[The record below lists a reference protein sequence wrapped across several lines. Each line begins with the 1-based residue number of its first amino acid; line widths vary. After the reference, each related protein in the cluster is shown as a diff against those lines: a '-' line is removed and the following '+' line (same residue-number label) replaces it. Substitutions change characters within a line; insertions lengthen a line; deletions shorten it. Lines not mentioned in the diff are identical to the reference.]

1 RAIRRLDGD
10 VEALCLVVA
19 LVERQQKWRRAP
31 VNFIIERESDTRF
44 RRHGT
49 RHQQHGGKQRHPGPS
64 PGVVSAHHLSSSSK
78 ASRPRRLCSIREQ
91 RTRRCKGQYVSANRS
106 TICCVIT
113 NAHRSLSHRSANLKS
128 EKIVHLR

>member
-1 RAIRRLDGD
+1 FERAIRRLDGD

-64 PGVVSAHHLSSSSK
+64 PRGVSAHHLSSPSK
-78 ASRPRRLCSIREQ
+78 ASRPRRLVPYES
-91 RTRRCKGQYVSANRS
+91 KGHGAAKGNM
-106 TICCVIT
+106 
-113 NAHRSLSHRSANLKS
+113 
-128 EKIVHLR
+128 